1 LKIDEE
7 LNTNQDI
14 KKDLFNGMNKTF
26 EDELNNFSENNIEIL
41 NTLPNGYSKIEDITK
56 EKVKMKYLDK
66 LNNNDLWKSNIFE

>member
-41 NTLPNGYSKIEDITK
+41 NTLPNGDSKIEDITK

>member
-1 LKIDEE
+1 MKIDEE

-41 NTLPNGYSKIEDITK
+41 NTLPNGDSKIEDITK